1 MLVLF
6 CTAQFY
12 VFNHLEYWTGE
23 WILKYTNMRALPTF
37 YTCICSALTFPCEHW
52 LLMIFAP
59 LFICWTIIFLAPL
72 LCTFYYFMDKLHFTI
87 CLLPSNY
94 YYLDGLYL
102 KISLQ

>member
-72 LCTFYYFMDKLHFTI
+72 LCIFYYFMDKFTFHD
-87 CLLPSNY
+87 LLVTFKLLLFGWIIPKN
-94 YYLDGLYL
+94 
-102 KISLQ
+102 